1 MTDTQIDYK
10 SVFHNLPT
18 PAAVVSPEFIM
29 IDINEAYRQ
38 LSGRPR
44 EELVG
49 RNVFEAFPDNP
60 AEPGVSGSSALG
72 ESLRRVMDTGKPEAM
87 GLQRYDVEVTDQPG
101 KFSERYWCPIN
112 VPVPGAG
119 GQVTCIIHVVEE
131 VSDLIRKF
139 VEAEA
144 ASA

>member
-10 SVFHNLPT
+10 SVFQNLPT
-18 PAAVVSPEFIM
+18 PVVLFSPDFIM
-29 IDINEAYRQ
+29 IDMNDAYPQ

-44 EELVG
+44 EKLVG
-49 RNVFEAFPDNP
+49 QNVFEAFPDNP
-60 AEPGVSGSSALG
+60 AEPGVSGVSALG
-72 ESLRRVMDTGKPEAM
+72 DSLRRVMNTGQTEAM
-87 GLQRYDVEVTDQPG
+87 PLQRYDVEATDQPG

-112 VPVPGAG
+112 VPVRGPDGRVAY
-119 GQVTCIIHVVEE
+119 IIHAVEE

-144 ASA
+144 ASG